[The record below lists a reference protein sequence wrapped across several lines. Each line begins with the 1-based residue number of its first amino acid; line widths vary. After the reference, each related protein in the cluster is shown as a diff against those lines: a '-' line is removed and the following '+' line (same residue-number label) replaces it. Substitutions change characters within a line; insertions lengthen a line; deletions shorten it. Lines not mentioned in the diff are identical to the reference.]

1 MIIQMITQVPVSAVR
16 QISLIV
22 AILVTSGIGC
32 DVAVDQFPANDV
44 FSLTLARARSV
55 PADAANNDANAVVTS
70 LFGTPDKPQWPSSW
84 LDDEAFADLVE
95 AENLVRAAG
104 PVSSEED
111 GTHLGLFRE
120 HCVTCHGVAG
130 DGAGPASATQN
141 PYPRDFRHG
150 VFKWKSSERGDKPT
164 RGDLISLLKHGVPG
178 TGMPAF
184 TLLADE
190 DIEALAD
197 YVIYLSVR
205 GEFERRLMA
214 AAIDQLDY
222 AETAP
227 SDEAKLTLNSGTEGE
242 KVVHD
247 VLNRVVRDW
256 GQAQPVD
263 VPRMYRELQGES
275 LSESIMR
282 GDKIFHGPIA
292 NCVGCHGSNGNG
304 QAVTLDYDDWTKEY
318 STRLGLDPKDR
329 DAMRPFRK
337 AGALRPRTV
346 QPRNLKQGVFR
357 GGSEPETLYRR
368 ITQGI
373 AGTPMPAVAVVE
385 EPNGVGLTDDQIWD
399 LVRYLRAAAM
409 PEPRSADGEDK
420 LGEEK

>member
-1 MIIQMITQVPVSAVR
+1 MRQLSIII
-16 QISLIV
+16 
-22 AILVTSGIGC
+22 AILALSGIGC
-32 DVAVDQFPANDV
+32 DIAVEQFPANEV
-44 FSLTLARARSV
+44 FSLTLARTRSV
-55 PADAANNDANAVVTS
+55 PADAAKNDTNEVAVS
-70 LFGTPDKPQWPSSW
+70 LFGTPDEPQWPSSW
-84 LDDEAFADLVE
+84 FDDDTFVGLVD

-150 VFKWKSSERGDKPT
+150 VFKWKSTERGEKPT
-164 RGDLISLLKHGVPG
+164 RDDLRSLLKHGVPG

-184 TLLADE
+184 TLLANE
-190 DIEALAD
+190 DIEALVD

-214 AAIDQLDY
+214 AAVDQLGY
-222 AETAP
+222 EETAP
-227 SDEAKLTLNSGTEGE
+227 SDEAKLTLDSGTEGQE
-242 KVVHD
+242 AVHD
-247 VLNRVVRDW
+247 VLNRVARDW
-256 GQAQPVD
+256 GQAQPID
-263 VPRMYRELQGES
+263 VPSTYRDLQGES
-275 LSESIMR
+275 LSESVSR

-292 NCVGCHGSNGNG
+292 NCVGCHGPNGNG
-304 QAVTLDYDDWTKEY
+304 QAVTLDYDDWAKEY

-337 AGALRPRTV
+337 AGAPRPRPV
-346 QPRNLKQGVFR
+346 QPRNLQLGVFR

-385 EPNGVGLTDDQIWD
+385 EPNGLGLTDDQIWD
-399 LVRYLRAAAM
+399 LVRYLRAAAV
-409 PEPRSADGEDK
+409 PEPRSADGEDE
-420 LGEEK
+420 LGEGE

>member
-1 MIIQMITQVPVSAVR
+1 MR
-16 QISLIV
+16 QLSLIIV
-22 AILVTSGIGC
+22 ILVTSGIGC
-32 DVAVDQFPANDV
+32 DVVVDQFPANDV
-44 FSLTLARARSV
+44 FSLTLARNRGV
-55 PADAANNDANAVVTS
+55 PTETAKNDANAIVTS
-70 LFGTPDKPQWPSSW
+70 LFGTPDKPQWPSS
-84 LDDEAFADLVE
+84 LFDDEASVGLVGT
-95 AENLVRAAG
+95 ENLVRAAG

-120 HCVTCHGVAG
+120 HCVTCHGIAG

-164 RGDLISLLKHGVPG
+164 RDDLLSLLKHGVPG

-190 DIEALAD
+190 DVEALVD

-222 AETAP
+222 EETAP
-227 SDEAKLTLNSGTEGE
+227 SDEAKLTLSSGTEGQE
-242 KVVHD
+242 VIHD
-247 VLNRVVRDW
+247 ILNRVARDW
-256 GQAQPVD
+256 GQAQPVN
-263 VPRMYRELQGES
+263 VPKTYRDLQGES
-275 LSESIMR
+275 LRESIAR

-292 NCVGCHGSNGNG
+292 NCVGCHGSDGNG
-304 QAVTLDYDDWTKEY
+304 QAVTLDYDDWAKEY

-329 DAMRPFRK
+329 DAMRPYRN
-337 AGALRPRTV
+337 AGALRPRPV
-346 QPRNLKQGVFR
+346 QPRNLQQGVFR

-385 EPNGVGLTDDQIWD
+385 EPNGVGLTDNQIWD

-409 PEPRSADGEDK
+409 PEPRSADGGDES
-420 LGEEK
+420 GEGKER

>member
-1 MIIQMITQVPVSAVR
+1 MII
-16 QISLIV
+16 
-22 AILVTSGIGC
+22 AILALSGIGC
-32 DVAVDQFPANDV
+32 DIAVEQFPANEV
-44 FSLTLARARSV
+44 FSLTLARTRSV
-55 PADAANNDANAVVTS
+55 PADAAKNDTNEVAVS
-70 LFGTPDKPQWPSSW
+70 LFGTPDEPQWPSSW
-84 LDDEAFADLVE
+84 FDDDAFVGLVD

-150 VFKWKSSERGDKPT
+150 VFKWKSTERGEKPT
-164 RGDLISLLKHGVPG
+164 RDDLRSLLKHGVPG

-184 TLLADE
+184 TLLANE
-190 DIEALAD
+190 DIEALVD

-214 AAIDQLDY
+214 AAVDQLDY
-222 AETAP
+222 EETAP
-227 SDEAKLTLNSGTEGE
+227 SDEAKLTLDSGTEGQE
-242 KVVHD
+242 AVHD
-247 VLNRVVRDW
+247 VLNRVARDW
-256 GQAQPVD
+256 GQAQPID
-263 VPRMYRELQGES
+263 VPSTYRDLQGES
-275 LSESIMR
+275 LSESISR

-292 NCVGCHGSNGNG
+292 NCVGCHGPNGNG
-304 QAVTLDYDDWTKEY
+304 QAVTLDYDDWAKEY

-337 AGALRPRTV
+337 AGAPRPRPV
-346 QPRNLKQGVFR
+346 QPRNLQLGVFR

-385 EPNGVGLTDDQIWD
+385 EPNGLGLTDDQIWD
-399 LVRYLRAAAM
+399 LVRYLRAAAV
-409 PEPRSADGEDK
+409 PEPRSADGEDE
-420 LGEEK
+420 LGEGE